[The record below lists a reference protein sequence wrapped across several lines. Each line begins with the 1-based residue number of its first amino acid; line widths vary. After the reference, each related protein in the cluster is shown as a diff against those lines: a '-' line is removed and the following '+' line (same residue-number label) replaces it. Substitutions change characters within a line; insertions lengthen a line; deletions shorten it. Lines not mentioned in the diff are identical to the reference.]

1 MENGKTHWRTFHPT
15 NYIGA
20 YAFDEGEE
28 KILTIALAG
37 HERVEAEKG
46 KADDCLVVHFRENEK
61 PLIVNVTNS
70 KAIAKVAGSHY
81 IEDWPG
87 TKITL
92 FTMPVSAFGE
102 TVEAVRVRQTAPK
115 IKKPILSPDHPK
127 WAGAIENL
135 SLGKVTIDKI
145 RQHYQLSK
153 QNEDA
158 LKQAV
163 IEAVASEGEEVI

>member
-28 KILTIALAG
+28 KILTIDRAG

-115 IKKPILSPDHPK
+115 LTKPRMNPDHPK
-127 WAGAIENL
+127 WEELIEKLKSGDATIATVEKHFTL
-135 SLGKVTIDKI
+135 SGTARAMLAEVT
-145 RQHYQLSK
+145 R
-153 QNEDA
+153 DA
-158 LKQAV
+158 A
-163 IEAVASEGEEVI
+163 